1 MNKIAPHPSLA
12 VSNPGKDASMQ
23 PLIRPI
29 IAWALALSF
38 CTANAQT
45 CPDWPAAKARS
56 EISSLQTRI
65 EHWNDSYHRQ
75 GVSLVADELYDQSV
89 QRLSHL
95 RGCFAKPAPPD
106 ENPLKTA
113 AGQNVHPFPH
123 TGLNK
128 LPDERAVQAWLKG
141 RDDLWIQPKVD
152 GVAVTLVYEG
162 GTLVKAISRGD
173 GVKGQDWTGHAHQI
187 AAIPSHLAWEKTLVL
202 QGELYWQ
209 LSGHV
214 QAEAG
219 SLNARSK
226 VAGLLARTSIT
237 EEDGA
242 NVGLFVWDWPDGPE
256 GMQDRLTGL
265 RALGFADSVRFSEPI
280 ESFDHAKNWRE
291 HWYTSPLPFATDGV
305 VIRQGVRPSA
315 DRWQAKAPYWIA
327 AWKYPFAQVLG
338 EVHKVNFN
346 IGRSGKITPVLDIEP
361 VQLDDRKV
369 SRISVG
375 SFKRW
380 QTLDIRPGDHVAIS
394 LAGLTIPRLDG
405 VVTRN
410 VERVAVKVP
419 DPAEYHPLS
428 CWQPTEGCESQFRER
443 LKWLSSKKGL
453 GLPGVGPGTWDKLID
468 AGHLNG
474 LLDWMPLDGAQ
485 LANIPGLGDQSSAK
499 LLKSFQGAREQ
510 PFGIWLKA
518 IGLPPTAGARLGE
531 SWSDLSARSVDQWQ
545 AEAGIGPGRAKQ
557 LTAFFQ
563 DPHVQALARQLRE
576 QGIKGF

>member
-1 MNKIAPHPSLA
+1 MLLLLRPFIAL
-12 VSNPGKDASMQ
+12 
-23 PLIRPI
+23 
-29 IAWALALSF
+29 ALALSF
-38 CTANAQT
+38 GTANAQT
-45 CPDWPAAKARS
+45 CPDWPVAKARS

-65 EHWNDSYHRQ
+65 EHWDDSYHRQ

-95 RGCFAKPAPPD
+95 RGCFERRAPID

-113 AGQNVHPFPH
+113 AGPNVHPVPH

-152 GVAVTLVYEG
+152 GVAVTLVYKDG
-162 GTLVKAISRGD
+162 KLVKAISRGD
-173 GVKGQDWTGHAHQI
+173 GVRGQDWTEHAHQI
-187 AAIPSHLAWEKTLVL
+187 AAIPSHLAWQKTLVL
-202 QGELYWQ
+202 QGELYWR

-214 QAEAG
+214 QANAG

-265 RALGFADSVRFSEPI
+265 RALGFTDSATFSEPI
-280 ESFDHAKNWRE
+280 ESFDQAKNWRE
-291 HWYTSPLPFATDGV
+291 HWYTNPLPFATDGV
-305 VIRQGVRPSA
+305 VIRQGIRPSA

-338 EVHKVNFN
+338 EVRKVHFN

-361 VQLDDRKV
+361 VQLDDRKI

-380 QTLDIRPGDHVAIS
+380 QTLDIRPGDQVAIS
-394 LAGLTIPRLDG
+394 LAGLTIPRLDA

-410 VERVAVKVP
+410 IERVEIKVP
-419 DPAEYHPLS
+419 EAADYHALS
-428 CWQPTEGCESQFRER
+428 CWHPVEGCESQFRER

-453 GLPGVGPGTWDKLID
+453 GLPGVGPGTWDKLIN

-474 LLDWMPLDGAQ
+474 LLDWMPLDATQ

-510 PFGIWLKA
+510 SFEVWLKA
-518 IGLPPTAGARLGE
+518 IGLPPTAGAPLGE
-531 SWSDLSARSVDQWQ
+531 SWSDLSTRDVGQWQ
-545 AEAGIGPGRAKQ
+545 AVAGIGPERAQQ

-563 DPHVQALARQLRE
+563 NPHVQALARQLRE